1 MAFPGGF
8 AGMPGQ
14 QVNDGMDEQQRKM
27 VKVVRL
33 ASTVYACRC

>member
-14 QVNDGMDEQQRKM
+14 QQQAGMSEMDMKM
-27 VKVVRL
+27 VKYG
-33 ASTVYACRC
+33 STPFTGENDG